1 MRRKNRLAAAL
12 SLAMLLA
19 ACGGGGALGDAV
31 PGNDEDGEGTPF
43 EGIGDAANSV
53 QLLQAGPLTETA
65 DSGDVWVEVDG
76 QRLEFTDT
84 DSEVLDCIV
93 NDEQLSIIYRGDGSE
108 VRLSGLLL
116 PDGWNLQL
124 TVDSGDEQLLN
135 GAALR
140 SGTLGLDDASLSYGG
155 PADVMEG
162 GEIASQPDVTFAAN
176 CNT

>member
-1 MRRKNRLAAAL
+1 MRRKHRWAAVL

-19 ACGGGGALGDAV
+19 ACGGGGLDDAGS
-31 PGNDEDGEGTPF
+31 GNNDDGEGTPF

-53 QLLQAGPLTETA
+53 QLLEAGPLTETA

-76 QRLEFTDT
+76 QRLEFTNT

-93 NDEQLSIIYRGDGSE
+93 NDEQMSIIYRSDDGSE

-116 PDGWNLQL
+116 PDGWNVQL
-124 TVDSGDEQLLN
+124 TVNSAGEQLMN

-140 SGTLGLDDASLSYGG
+140 SGTLGVEGASLSYDGT
-155 PADVMEG
+155 ADVMEG
-162 GEIASQPDVTFAAN
+162 GEVVSQPGVVLAAN